1 MENKEIKKEEP
12 DYTGQEF
19 LLNNDKQ
26 HKDLLAELNQ
36 KIRKCPQNLFLY
48 KDYRGDLEKQTED
61 IAKFI
66 GNHYRTFIARLQCG
80 VDQLLLAH
88 LFAKNED
95 GTFKYKDAFKF
106 LKEAEDRGLILVSV
120 DGEKVYLI
128 DPSNLNN
135 NTVKMII
142 KNRIAPLQRSL
153 LMRIRSGILVVY
165 SLTIRLGCMMHVN

>member
-66 GNHYRTFIARLQCG
+66 GNHYRTFIARLQYG
-80 VDQLLLAH
+80 VDRLLLAE